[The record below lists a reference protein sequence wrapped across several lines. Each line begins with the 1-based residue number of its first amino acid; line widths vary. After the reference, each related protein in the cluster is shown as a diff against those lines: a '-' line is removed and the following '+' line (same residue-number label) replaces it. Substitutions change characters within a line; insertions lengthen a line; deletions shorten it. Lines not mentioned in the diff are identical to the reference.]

1 MNCTDAAAAAQIQA
15 MDYAKQLEF
24 KENKV
29 KNNLIRL
36 GGFHADFVDSVTEP
50 IVGMENPYR
59 LPQ

>member
-1 MNCTDAAAAAQIQA
+1 

-36 GGFHADFVDSVTEP
+36 GGFNADFVDSVTEP

-59 LPQ
+59 YRNKAQFPIGKD